1 MSFLKKYKRY
11 SLILFDALLV
21 VFSYS
26 ILPLIFHGN
35 TDCRPGRKL
44 ILLTICIHILL
55 MFLFKCYENIL
66 KYSNAKEILKT
77 ALVGFCTLMLIN
89 PVAVIFKVHVIEGQY
104 LFMAIMIM
112 IWSSI
117 FFRMAIKYY
126 THYITLNNKNASK
139 GNLLI
144 VGAGS
149 AGRIVFEETQISKSL
164 NYNVVGYIDD
174 DDEKTGN
181 RINGVKV
188 LGTRNDIVE
197 VCEKYNVTNI
207 IIAIPS
213 MESAE
218 MQKLVTICSETNCK
232 VQVLPGYDE
241 FIDGRL
247 SKEELAKNVRDVDIE
262 DLLERDSIIL
272 DNKQLSEILTGK
284 TVLVTG
290 GGGSIGSELCRQIV
304 KYNPGKLVI
313 VDIYE
318 NNAYDIQNE
327 LRSNYPNLNLDVII
341 ASVRDYDKLELIFD
355 SYRPDMVYHAAA
367 HKHVPL
373 MEFSPD
379 EAIKNNVF
387 GTFNVAKCADKFG
400 VNTFTLIS
408 TDKAVNPT
416 NVMGATKRICEMIVQ
431 SFQTVS
437 KTEFV
442 AVRFGNVLGSNGSVI
457 PLFKKQIENGGPV
470 TVTHRDI
477 TRFFMTIPEASQLVL
492 QASAF
497 AEGGEIFVLDMG
509 KPVKIYHLAEK
520 LIKLSGYEPDKDI
533 KIEVTGLRPG
543 EKLYEE
549 LLMDEEGL
557 KNTQNSKIFIGKPIF
572 TDFEVLTAELEKLE
586 EAINNPDKMEIK
598 RIISQMVDTYRP
610 DFECCNSKI

>member
-11 SLILFDALLV
+11 ALVLVDAFFI
-21 VFSYS
+21 VFSYAV
-26 ILPLIFHGN
+26 LPLIFHGN
-35 TDCRPGRKL
+35 AYARPGRKL
-44 ILLTICIHILL
+44 ILLTVCIHI
-55 MFLFKCYENIL
+55 F
-66 KYSNAKEILKT
+66 
-77 ALVGFCTLMLIN
+77 LMLIFKRYEN
-89 PVAVIFKVHVIEGQY
+89 LLKYTNSRETFKIAGVGFFTLILIKPAAVILNIAVIDGPY
-104 LFMAIMIM
+104 LFIAIMIM
-112 IWSSI
+112 IWVSI
-117 FFRMAIKYY
+117 FFRMCVRYY
-126 THYITLNNKNASK
+126 THYIRTHNKNSSK

-149 AGRIVFEETQISKSL
+149 AGRMIFEETQVSQSL

-174 DDEKTGN
+174 SDEKVGN
-181 RINGVKV
+181 RINGIKV
-188 LGTRNDIVE
+188 LGTRADIVK

-213 MESAE
+213 LESTE
-218 MQKLVTICSETNCK
+218 MQRLVTICSETNCK

-241 FIDGRL
+241 IL
-247 SKEELAKNVRDVDIE
+247 SDKATKENVVSAVRDVNIE
-262 DLLERDSIIL
+262 DLLERDSIVL
-272 DNKQLSEILTGK
+272 DNKQLSQILTAK

-304 KYNPGKLVI
+304 KFNPAKLVI

-327 LRSNYPNLNLDVII
+327 LKRNYPELKLDVII
-341 ASVRDYDKLELIFD
+341 ASVRDYEKLELIFD
-355 SYRPDMVYHAAA
+355 EYKPDMVYHAAA

-470 TVTHRDI
+470 TVTHKDI

-509 KPVKIYHLAEK
+509 KPVKIYHLAQK

-533 KIEVTGLRPG
+533 KIEITGLRPG

-557 KNTQNSKIFIGKPIF
+557 KNTQNAKIFIGKPIF
-572 TDFEVLTAELEKLE
+572 TDFEVLKAKLEKLE
-586 EAINNPDKMEIK
+586 DAINNPDKNEIK
-598 RIISQMVDTYRP
+598 KIISQMVDTYKP
-610 DFECCNSKI
+610 DFECCDMQK